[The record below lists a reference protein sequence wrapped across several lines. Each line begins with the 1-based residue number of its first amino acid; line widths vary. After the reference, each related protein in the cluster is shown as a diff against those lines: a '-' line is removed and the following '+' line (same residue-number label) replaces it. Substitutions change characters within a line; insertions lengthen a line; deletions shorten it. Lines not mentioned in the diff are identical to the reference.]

1 MCTAAMQDNL
11 PDFLK
16 NPNVTGVSAPQ
27 GSPKGGAQVPLGPE
41 DADTKSIL
49 QRRER
54 IRQAQDNPGSHV
66 PTGVRS
72 RKDIMDELT

>member
-1 MCTAAMQDNL
+1 MCTAAMQENL
-11 PDFLK
+11 PDFLT
-16 NPNVTGVSAPQ
+16 NTDDTTVTVPGRQRNASE
-27 GSPKGGAQVPLGPE
+27 VPLGPE

-54 IRQAQDNPGSHV
+54 IRQAQEHPGSDI
-66 PTGVRS
+66 PTGIRT